1 MGKVFYSFYI
11 SSIFI
16 LLIAYCIP
24 LFMVRQEDPKY
35 GWLILCIPILIALF
49 FLGRIGKKKL
59 FQILSNYNR
68 EFNIELSA
76 KDKFFKSKKIMSE
89 IRYLMLKNYFI
100 ENNIKI
106 KKDEVNKIID
116 ALKSESSNAKYNYR
130 SITII
135 IGLVSIAFASFLG
148 SFLKFSATS
157 NDLKKIGTNFLII
170 FITVSIF
177 IFLFEE
183 LLAKDLIRDRR
194 NKYQRLIRALENYSI
209 NHPD

>member
-1 MGKVFYSFYI
+1 
-11 SSIFI
+11 
-16 LLIAYCIP
+16 
-24 LFMVRQEDPKY
+24 MVRQEDPKY
-35 GWLILCIPILIALF
+35 RWLILCIPILIALF

-59 FQILSNYNR
+59 VQILSNYNR

-100 ENNIKI
+100 KNNIKI

-135 IGLVSIAFASFLG
+135 IGLISIAFASFLG
-148 SFLKFSATS
+148 SFLKFSVTS

-170 FITVSIF
+170 FFTVSIF